1 MLFLISQSHRD
12 KKRVLD
18 MKLANTWNFMSN
30 EIRYWVRKTIEWYLK
45 FSKKTPTKYN
55 YFTDKN

>member
-1 MLFLISQSHRD
+1 
-12 KKRVLD
+12 
-18 MKLANTWNFMSN
+18 MSN

-45 FSKKTPTKYN
+45 FSKKTTNKKYN